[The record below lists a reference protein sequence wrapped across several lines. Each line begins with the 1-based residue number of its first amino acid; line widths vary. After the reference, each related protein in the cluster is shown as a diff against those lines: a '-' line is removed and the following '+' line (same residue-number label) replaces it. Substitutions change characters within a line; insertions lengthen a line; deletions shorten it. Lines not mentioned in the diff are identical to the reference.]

1 MDYDILKNTLTLE
14 EQLNSPIFY
23 KAYLEKRNLVDSKE
37 TKETFI
43 KLTTI
48 IEKIKS
54 DRKK

>member
-14 EQLNSPIFY
+14 EQLSSPIFY
-23 KAYLEKRNLVDSKE
+23 KAYLEKRNLVDNKE

>member
-1 MDYDILKNTLTLE
+1 MDYDILKNSLTLE

-37 TKETFI
+37 TFI
-43 KLTTI
+43 NLTTI

>member
-1 MDYDILKNTLTLE
+1 VLNNTTNKYPKYKLSLE

-23 KAYLEKRNLVDSKE
+23 KVYLEKRNLFDSK
-37 TKETFI
+37 KTFI

-54 DRKK
+54 DR

>member
-43 KLTTI
+43 KITTI